1 LPRHKKNPN
10 ALNGAALDPMTAAIL
25 AGLKPHIDAAVKEQF
40 TTLLVDMLAKI
51 APERL
56 AQARPAGGDVA
67 QSSQHQRTELASADG
82 GLRTDAGAA
91 KVPNGAKKNGSGPS
105 TSSSATSE

>member
-1 LPRHKKNPN
+1 MPRHKKNPTG
-10 ALNGAALDPMTAAIL
+10 LNGATMDPMTAAIM

-56 AQARPAGGDVA
+56 AQPRPAGGDVA
-67 QSSQHQRTELASADG
+67 HSSPQPRPELVSAEG
-82 GLRTDAGAA
+82 GLRTEAGPP
-91 KVPNGAKKNGSGPS
+91 KVPNGAKKNGSAPS
-105 TSSSATSE
+105 PNSPAVSE